1 MTEIER
7 ILNAKEKI
15 KKNFLSNLNL
25 IFKKFL
31 SNFFLVY
38 YEFKE
43 FKKKKKR
50 LSSWDCSQLVQNL
63 HGKIKTT

>member
-7 ILNAKEKI
+7 ILNAKEKNK

-31 SNFFLVY
+31 SNFFFSY

-43 FKKKKKR
+43 FK
-50 LSSWDCSQLVQNL
+50 LVKNL
-63 HGKIKTT
+63 HGKIKIA